1 VDAGDVP
8 ALKSALE
15 SKSFNSSKKTV
26 WILEGFLVYFTEERV
41 QEILRFISE
50 NSPENSIIM
59 ADIHNIAT
67 LRSPFNKKYN
77 DEWAEKGA
85 PLIWGSDFPE
95 DVFRWHGFTTEI
107 CARYGDEEANF
118 GRFLSYLGFLLDSF
132 PRANLAMANT
142 VVFLGKRDSRHPSE
156 LTEWKDFLKVSEAKE
171 ELNELAKWILPERLE
186 KLQSAL
192 QHFQYKLFK
201 ELQTQIGGDTAA
213 ATQPEK
219 EEELPPMIPDDLD

>member
-1 VDAGDVP
+1 M
-8 ALKSALE
+8 
-15 SKSFNSSKKTV
+15 
-26 WILEGFLVYFTEERV
+26 I
-41 QEILRFISE
+41 
-50 NSPENSIIM
+50 
-59 ADIHNIAT
+59 
-67 LRSPFNKKYN
+67 
-77 DEWAEKGA
+77 
-85 PLIWGSDFPE
+85 
-95 DVFRWHGFTTEI
+95 
-107 CARYGDEEANF
+107 
-118 GRFLSYLGFLLDSF
+118 SF